1 RTKAKPKRREEKAA
15 RPTDCHS
22 SELALP
28 IFRSSPVRRAPT
40 ALVAI
45 PVRKFRN
52 RTPVGARPTGDSSFE
67 LALPIVARGRG
78 LLQRAVPASRQ
89 YPALLFGFRE
99 RVLGRDGVAPVAAE
113 RAAADA
119 NSRGCLAAFVFA
131 AFDEFQHPRDDFP
144 VEAALGDL
152 VHREVFLD
160 ESGKNRVENL
170 VGRQGIAVALVRAQ
184 FRRRRTLYH
193 ARRYDLAY

>member
-1 RTKAKPKRREEKAA
+1 MKVSAWTNSRPTRGRSCSPTSRTKAKPKRREEKAA

-28 IFRSSPVRRAPT
+28 IFRSSPVGGAPT
-40 ALVAI
+40 ACC
-45 PVRKFRN
+45 
-52 RTPVGARPTGDSSFE
+52 
-67 LALPIVARGRG
+67 
-78 LLQRAVPASRQ
+78 PASRQ
-89 YPALLFGFRE
+89 SPALLFGFRE

-131 AFDEFQHPRDDFP
+131 AFDEFQHPRDDLP

-160 ESGKNRVENL
+160 ESGKN
-170 VGRQGIAVALVRAQ
+170 
-184 FRRRRTLYH
+184 
-193 ARRYDLAY
+193 

>member
-1 RTKAKPKRREEKAA
+1 R
-15 RPTDCHS
+15 
-22 SELALP
+22 
-28 IFRSSPVRRAPT
+28 T

-45 PVRKFRN
+45 AVRKFRN
-52 RTPVGARPTGDSSFE
+52 GTPVPSYGRQFVRTCASDRRPWE
-67 LALPIVARGRG
+67 G

-89 YPALLFGFRE
+89 SPALLFGFRE

-184 FRRRRTLYH
+184 FCRWRTLYD